1 MQLEDGDSVF
11 TEESV
16 RRVGD
21 SEIRTIRKVENSKIS
36 IEDTDS
42 PNKYVSNIVG
52 TQEANQ
58 QALRSALYH
67 LNEKFNSQ

>member
-1 MQLEDGDSVF
+1 M
-11 TEESV
+11 
-16 RRVGD
+16 
-21 SEIRTIRKVENSKIS
+21 ENSKIS

-42 PNKYVSNIVG
+42 PNKYVPNIVG

-67 LNEKFNSQ
+67 LNEKFNYQ

>member
-1 MQLEDGDSVF
+1 M
-11 TEESV
+11 
-16 RRVGD
+16 
-21 SEIRTIRKVENSKIS
+21 ENSKIS

-42 PNKYVSNIVG
+42 PNKYVSDNLG

>member
-1 MQLEDGDSVF
+1 M
-11 TEESV
+11 
-16 RRVGD
+16 
-21 SEIRTIRKVENSKIS
+21 ENSKIS

-42 PNKYVSNIVG
+42 QNKYVSTIVG

-67 LNEKFNSQ
+67 LNENFNSQ